1 MIILLL
7 KRSVNQFS
15 FKIYLYFWLVHV
27 VGDCSNF
34 ILCDVLY
41 LSSEKIS
48 FLSQT
53 SVKISRKA
61 FYQVVSND
69 ENSSYGTVQYSFCQ
83 QKKVLRII
91 LARYGDISFEL
102 FLQIFEIRMK
112 NQDFFKTTSVYYF
125 VWF

>member
-1 MIILLL
+1 ML
-7 KRSVNQFS
+7 RRENDNS
-15 FKIYLYFWLVHV
+15 FIKNLHFWLVHL
-27 VGDCSNF
+27 VGHCSNF

-61 FYQVVSND
+61 FYQVVNND

-83 QKKVLRII
+83 QKKELRII